1 MTVPNDFQFS
11 QQNLQD
17 YMDCPRRF
25 ELKYIQ
31 KLAWPAIQNE
41 PVLEIE
47 RHLLMGSHFHNMIHQ
62 YVLGLPPE
70 TIASQLNDLDLM
82 RWWNNFL
89 SHDPLSNL
97 PLQRFA
103 EQTLSM
109 PFLGYRIVGKF
120 DLIAVKPEREIV
132 IVDWKTSRT
141 RLPHSFLSARLQT
154 ILYPFL
160 FVRAGI
166 HFNDRLPINPDL
178 VRMIYW
184 FTDFP
189 AEMVVFPYNQEE
201 FNHAQEYLN
210 TMINRIIEK
219 GSGGYPLTQDEK
231 LCQFC
236 KYRSFCN
243 RGSIAGHNADFSE
256 TIENQLSGFCI
267 DFEQIGEI
275 AF

>member
-1 MTVPNDFQFS
+1 MTIPNDFQFS
-11 QQNLQD
+11 QQHLQD
-17 YMDCPRRF
+17 YLDCPRRF

-47 RHLLMGSHFHNMIHQ
+47 RHLLMGSQFHNMIHQ

-70 TIASQLNDLDLM
+70 TIASQLYDLDLI
-82 RWWNNFL
+82 RWWNNYL

-97 PLQRFA
+97 PHQRYS
-103 EQTLSM
+103 ELTLST

-120 DLIAVKPEREIV
+120 DLIAIKPEQEIV
-132 IVDWKTSRT
+132 IVDWKTNRK
-141 RLPHSFLSARLQT
+141 RLPHKYLSVRLQT

-160 FVRAGI
+160 LVSAGI
-166 HFNDRLPINPDL
+166 HLNDGLRINPDQ
-178 VRMIYW
+178 VRMVYW

-189 AEMVVFPYNQEE
+189 ADPLIFPYNQEE
-201 FNHAQEYLN
+201 FNHAQEYLC

-219 GSGGYPLTQDEK
+219 ESGGYPLTQDEK
-231 LCQFC
+231 TCQIC
-236 KYRSFCN
+236 KYRSFCD

-256 TIENQLSGFCI
+256 IIEEQLSGFLI
-267 DFEQIGEI
+267 DYEQIGEI